1 MFLRHRKESTA
12 IPAEVIERKWE
23 DRWKNTGTECMAV
36 SKWSSHKMRIRDAE
50 IIKVRKETL
59 QNLSKVLRNEE
70 KSLNYYVIS
79 VIL

>member
-1 MFLRHRKESTA
+1 
-12 IPAEVIERKWE
+12 
-23 DRWKNTGTECMAV
+23 
-36 SKWSSHKMRIRDAE
+36 MRIRDAE